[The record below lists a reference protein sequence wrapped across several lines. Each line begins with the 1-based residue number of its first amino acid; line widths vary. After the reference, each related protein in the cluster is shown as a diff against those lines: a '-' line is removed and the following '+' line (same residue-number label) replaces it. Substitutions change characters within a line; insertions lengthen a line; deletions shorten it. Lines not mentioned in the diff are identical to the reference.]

1 MGLNVFFWGNM
12 DLMGLKGS
20 WDCFVVYFEAKT
32 DFFFKEQQTQDIN
45 GMLYLDWDIV
55 TPNDM

>member
-1 MGLNVFFWGNM
+1 M

-20 WDCFVVYFEAKT
+20 WDCFVVYLAAKT
-32 DFFFKEQQTQDIN
+32 DFFKEQQTQDIN
-45 GMLYLDWDIV
+45 GILYLDLDIV